1 MRLPQ
6 PDKPGSQPGILIVL
20 VVLALLLTTM
30 WFREG
35 ANGPVHKVRLGV
47 QAVTAPVGAVGE
59 FATRPIR
66 GVFGWASDLGV
77 SRSQLEALRAQ
88 NAVLRARVASLEEA
102 RLENERLQALVRL
115 VQTAQLK
122 SLCARVIGRPQEW
135 DRVITIDRGTADGVK
150 SGMPVVGASSN
161 TSGTAGLLGQ
171 TTDVTAH
178 SAEVRLISDQGSG
191 VAGLVQA
198 SRAEGIVHGSIDG
211 ALSLDFVSHE
221 STVRAGD
228 VVVTSGLGG
237 TFPKGL
243 LVGEVTKIKN
253 QPSSLY
259 QDITLAPSADLNGL
273 EEVIVLV
280 GAVNSGTTGGG
291 D

>member
-1 MRLPQ
+1 M
-6 PDKPGSQPGILIVL
+6 VA
-20 VVLALLLTTM
+20 ALLLTTV

-47 QAVTAPVGAVGE
+47 QAVSAPVGAVGE
-59 FATRPIR
+59 FVTRPVR
-66 GVFGWASDLGV
+66 SVFSWAADLGV
-77 SRSQLEALRAQ
+77 SRSQYEALRSQ
-88 NAVLRARVASLEEA
+88 NGVLRARVANLEEA
-102 RLENERLQALVRL
+102 RLENQRLQALVKL
-115 VQTAQLK
+115 VQTTQLE
-122 SLCARVIGRPQEW
+122 SLGARVIGRPSQW
-135 DRVITIDRGTADGVK
+135 DRVITIDRGSADGIK
-150 SGMPVVGASSN
+150 AGMPVVGASSN
-161 TSGTAGLLGQ
+161 ASGTAGLLGQ

-211 ALSLDFVSHE
+211 VLSLDFISHE

-228 VVVTSGLGG
+228 VVVTSGMGG
-237 TFPKGL
+237 AFPKGL
-243 LVGEVTKIKN
+243 LIGEVTKIKN

-259 QDITLAPSADLNGL
+259 QDITLAPAADLNGL
-273 EEVIVLV
+273 EEVVVLV
-280 GAVNSGTTGGG
+280 GAVNSGSTGG